1 MKHSTL
7 ALLIGG
13 LLPAV
18 LFGVSGVMQK
28 ACARTG
34 IGTGPYLVITG
45 LAVLTI
51 GGFLTLVDQE
61 IAISRRSAAYTA
73 VFGVFWAAGVGCIAI
88 ALQRFGGQISQ
99 LVPLYNMNTLIA
111 VFIGL
116 IVLAEWREVHWGRL
130 LLASLLIISG
140 GLLAAT
146 SSKAVLG
153 P

>member
-7 ALLIGG
+7 AMLVGG

-34 IGTGPYLVITG
+34 IGTGPYLAITG

-51 GGFLTLVDQE
+51 GGFLTLVDQDMT
-61 IAISRRSAAYTA
+61 ISRKSAAYT
-73 VFGVFWAAGVGCIAI
+73 VLFGVLWAAGVGCIAI

-99 LVPLYNMNTLIA
+99 LVPIYNMNTLVA

-130 LLASLLIISG
+130 LLGSFLIISG
-140 GLLAAT
+140 GVLAAT